1 MQNLTAEE
9 YKEHVGLSKDF
20 DFDKLKPHKETAFRR
35 KIFPYISEDIYEE
48 LKNSNDENKKRI
60 ADLITKAGA
69 NYTVVVS
76 IPILKIKFSSF
87 GIDKYTQE
95 KMKSAEWWDVRDFGL
110 SLIKIA
116 DEALSDAITE
126 ISRDSVLKSRCSFFS
141 KYSFDPIPTPEEFN
155 DIYSINKSMDVYLNL
170 VPLMR
175 RVWQFSILSK
185 IKSCTV
191 IEISENQ
198 DLIFLLKD
206 VLVYSSLANAIDL
219 SQFTFIT
226 SGLVIQYDELP
237 WQKSLILSDDQKS
250 KLAEEFRD
258 ISSNSLGSIVQ
269 YLKDHPEEF
278 PCYQPEIV
286 EGIRKIIEKKSGLYM

>member
-9 YKEHVGLSKDF
+9 YREHVGLSKDF

-35 KIFPYISEDIYEE
+35 KIFPYISENIYEE
-48 LKNSNDENKKRI
+48 LKSSTDENKKRI

-110 SLIKIA
+110 ALIKIA

-126 ISRDSVLKSRCSFFS
+126 IAKDPVLKCRCTFFS
-141 KYSFDPIPTPEEFN
+141 KYSFGPIPTPEEFN
-155 DIYSINKSMDVYLNL
+155 DIYSINKSIDVYLNL

-175 RVWQFSILSK
+175 RVWQRSILSK
-185 IKSCTV
+185 IKSCT
-191 IEISENQ
+191 IDQMSNNADI
-198 DLIFLLKD
+198 IFFLKD
-206 VLVYSSLANAIDL
+206 ALAYSSLANAIDL
-219 SQFTFIT
+219 AQFTFIT
-226 SGLVIQYDELP
+226 SGLVIQYEELP
-237 WQKSLILSDDQKS
+237 WQKSFILSDDQKS

-258 ISSNSLGSIVQ
+258 ISSNSLGNIIQ

-278 PCYQPEIV
+278 PCYQPEVV
-286 EGIRKIIEKKSGLYM
+286 EGMRKIIEKKSGLYI

>member
-1 MQNLTAEE
+1 MQNLTPEE
-9 YKEHVGLSKDF
+9 YREYVGLSKDF

-35 KIFPYISEDIYEE
+35 KIFPFISEELYDE
-48 LKNSNDENKKRI
+48 LKVSPDEIKKRI

-69 NYTVVVS
+69 NYTVVIS

-110 SLIKIA
+110 ALIKIA
-116 DEALSDAITE
+116 DEALSDALTE
-126 ISRDSVLKSRCSFFS
+126 IGKDPLLRNRCTFFS
-141 KYSFDPIPTPEEFN
+141 KYSFGPIPTPEEFN

-175 RVWQFSILSK
+175 RVWEFSILKK
-185 IKSCTV
+185 IKSCT
-191 IEISENQ
+191 IDQISVNQ

-206 VLVYSSLANAIDL
+206 SLAYSALANAIDL

-226 SGLVIQYDELP
+226 SGLVFQYDELP
-237 WQKSLILSDDQKS
+237 WQKSLILSDSQKE
-250 KLAEEFRD
+250 KLSEEFRD
-258 ISSNSLGSIVQ
+258 ISSNSLGSIID
-269 YLKDHPEEF
+269 YLKDHLEDF
-278 PCYQPEIV
+278 PCYQPEV
-286 EGIRKIIEKKSGLYM
+286 VDGIRKIIEKKSGLYI